1 MKNDNYNVS
10 FYVVADL
17 ESAKHNNN
25 IDGKTEINYYSS
37 LDEAIDSFK
46 NYPKDWMTVIGI
58 QLNPLPFSAIDLVQR
73 WGEEPILLSDFKN
86 LPEYNGN
93 PDVRKAVTEL
103 KGKLGIE
110 WQTDHRIFNTGTAV
124 LIPIETEK
132 TAVRDRFFNGKHL
145 NPSDPNHLITA
156 IKEVYIPTKGWKSLE
171 DIYPAVRGKT
181 SYNPSVPYALKLTS
195 LNISYTD
202 KAGHHAKGDISPYN
216 FLLIKERTELMEN
229 NRIAAERLA
238 NDMEIFLNP
247 LDKDFSKQEI
257 IENIMTNPAPLIH
270 LVAEI
275 GENGPSPLQKNVR
288 ELLGRLLNVP
298 AADNEKIPL
307 DLRLRATTVLDKL
320 YQDTSQKSQTK
331 EQASQD
337 KEGR

>member
-1 MKNDNYNVS
+1 
-10 FYVVADL
+10 
-17 ESAKHNNN
+17 
-25 IDGKTEINYYSS
+25 
-37 LDEAIDSFK
+37 
-46 NYPKDWMTVIGI
+46 
-58 QLNPLPFSAIDLVQR
+58 
-73 WGEEPILLSDFKN
+73 
-86 LPEYNGN
+86 
-93 PDVRKAVTEL
+93 
-103 KGKLGIE
+103 
-110 WQTDHRIFNTGTAV
+110 
-124 LIPIETEK
+124 
-132 TAVRDRFFNGKHL
+132 
-145 NPSDPNHLITA
+145 
-156 IKEVYIPTKGWKSLE
+156 
-171 DIYPAVRGKT
+171 
-181 SYNPSVPYALKLTS
+181 
-195 LNISYTD
+195 
-202 KAGHHAKGDISPYN
+202 
-216 FLLIKERTELMEN
+216 MEN